1 MKGSTPETAE
11 KHEGGEFL
19 FFYGKTDSN
28 PAQKCDLFS
37 LRMTPSLFRRGRRSS
52 SPNQLIGALDLNRE
66 INIPPLQLI
75 YTHSKVMNQIETCQK
90 TQQPNTFL
98 NNFRYQKYLANVTY
112 TKRYHK
118 FVVVP
123 KTSGARNNIQR
134 VSRERDR
141 LGGSVNPSLPS
152 LRYFPYNLKKK
163 KNSRTRR
170 GTKTRNND
178 EYLKKRAS

>member
-1 MKGSTPETAE
+1 
-11 KHEGGEFL
+11 
-19 FFYGKTDSN
+19 
-28 PAQKCDLFS
+28 
-37 LRMTPSLFRRGRRSS
+37 
-52 SPNQLIGALDLNRE
+52 
-66 INIPPLQLI
+66 
-75 YTHSKVMNQIETCQK
+75 MNQIETCQK